1 MRMSTRSQ
9 TPVVLAVL
17 AAVAAVGTATPAAAQ
32 FMSRTNPNHLSPRDP
47 ITGTRTPDEQLT
59 RPRPPLGM
67 VAYRLP
73 WKRTELDKNGVKYD
87 DELSRLCRRGL
98 FGQRSDGLMRASMR
112 DGWMGLAFADG
123 RNLKDSAR
131 VAQPGNAFLIDL
143 QDTSNCTVRVIDA
156 GLIER
161 YRDGGGQANG
171 QPPAEGNRTATAARP
186 AQGR

>member
-1 MRMSTRSQ
+1 
-9 TPVVLAVL
+9 
-17 AAVAAVGTATPAAAQ
+17 
-32 FMSRTNPNHLSPRDP
+32 MSRTNPNHLSPRDP

>member
-1 MRMSTRSQ
+1 MRKSTRIQ
-9 TPVVLAVL
+9 TPIVL
-17 AAVAAVGTATPAAAQ
+17 AALAAFAAAGSSMPAAAQ
-32 FMSRTNPNHLSPRDP
+32 FMSRTSPDHLSPRDP
-47 ITGTRTPDEQLT
+47 ITGTRAPEDRLT
-59 RPRPPLGM
+59 RPLPPLGV

-73 WKRTELDKNGVKYD
+73 WKRSELDRNGVKYD
-87 DELSRLCRRGL
+87 DELSRLCRRGR

-123 RNLKDSAR
+123 RNLKDDAR
-131 VAQPGNAFLIDL
+131 VAQPGRAFLIDL

-161 YRDGGGQANG
+161 YREGGGQPNA
-171 QPPAEGNRTATAARP
+171 QAATAARP